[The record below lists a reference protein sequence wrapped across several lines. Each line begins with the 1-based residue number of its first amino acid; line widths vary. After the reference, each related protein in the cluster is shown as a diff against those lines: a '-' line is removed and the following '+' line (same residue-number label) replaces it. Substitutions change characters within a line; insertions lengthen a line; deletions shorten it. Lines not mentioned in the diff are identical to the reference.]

1 MGLTAD
7 QIKKSIDAVA
17 RRDADVKRMVKII
30 GYPEARSRPKG
41 YNALLRTLVAQ
52 QVSVAAANSIYKK
65 LEAVVGDM
73 KDPAALLACTEEAL
87 RSGGLSRQKVSYA
100 QALAEAVVTGAL
112 NFRKLPKMTDDE
124 AIASISAVRGF
135 GVWSAEIYL
144 MFAEARPDIWPALDL
159 GLQEG
164 LKLLRGLEARPTA
177 KATLPLVES
186 WRPHRSAMALF
197 CWHVKHQ
204 ENVLPG

>member
-1 MGLTAD
+1 MGLAAD
-7 QIKKSIDAVA
+7 QIKISIDAVSK
-17 RRDADVKRMVKII
+17 RDKDVKRWVKMI
-30 GYPEARSRPKG
+30 GYPEPRSRPKG

-65 LEAVVGDM
+65 VEAVVGDM
-73 KDPAALLACTEEAL
+73 KDPAALLACTDAQL
-87 RSGGLSRQKVSYA
+87 RSGGLSGPKVSYA
-100 QALAEAVVTGAL
+100 RALAEAVVTGTL

-144 MFAEARPDIWPALDL
+144 MFAEGRPDIWPALDL

-164 LKLLRGLEARPTA
+164 LKRLRGLETRPTA
-177 KATLPLVES
+177 KATLPLVED
-186 WRPHRSAMALF
+186 WRPHRSAMSLF
-197 CWHVKHQ
+197 CWHVAHQ
-204 ENVLPG
+204 KNILP

>member
-7 QIKKSIDAVA
+7 QIKQGIDAVA
-17 RRDADVKRMVKII
+17 RHDKDVKRVLKVI
-30 GYPEARSRPKG
+30 GYPEPRSRPKG
-41 YNALLRTLVAQ
+41 YNALMRTLVGQ

-65 LEAVVGDM
+65 LETIVGDL
-73 KDPAALLACTEEAL
+73 KDPAVLLGCTDEQL
-87 RSGGLSRQKVSYA
+87 RAGGLSRPKVSYA
-100 QALAEAVVTGAL
+100 RALAEAVASGAL
-112 NFRKLPKMTDDE
+112 NFRKLPKMSDEE

-144 MFAEARPDIWPALDL
+144 MFAEGRADIWPSLDL

-164 LKLLRGLEARPTA
+164 LKRLRKLETRPTA

-186 WRPHRSAMALF
+186 WRPHRSALSLF
-197 CWHVKHQ
+197 CWHVAHQ
-204 ENVLPG
+204 KDMFA

>member
-1 MGLTAD
+1 MPMNEKDVRTA
-7 QIKKSIDAVA
+7 IDAVA
-17 RRDADVKRMVKII
+17 KRDKDVKRWVKSI
-30 GYPEARSRPKG
+30 GYPEPRSRPRG

-65 LEAVVGDM
+65 LVGVIGDAD
-73 KDPAALLACTEEAL
+73 DPAALLSCSDEAL

-100 QALAEAVVTGAL
+100 RSLAEAVVTGTL
-112 NFRKLPKMTDDE
+112 NFRKLPRMTDAD
-124 AIASISAVRGF
+124 AIKAISAIKGF
-135 GVWSAEIYL
+135 GPWSAEIYL
-144 MFAEARPDIWPALDL
+144 MFAEGRADIWPSDDL

-164 LKLLRGLEARPTA
+164 LKRLKALAERPKA
-177 KATLPLVES
+177 KATLELVDA

-204 ENVLPG
+204 DDVLPR